1 MKLVIAPLLALSLVA
16 FSAHAKGAAAKLDC
30 SEAKINPASDNY
42 DENLRARCL
51 GPEGK
56 AAQAAERKAN
66 EAKAAQW
73 KKSHPE
79 AAKKEQE
86 RINKRLHKSH
96 EEYRKAEEQKATR
109 GRGSKKAS
117 SEE

>member
-1 MKLVIAPLLALSLVA
+1 MKLAIAALLALSLAA
-16 FSAHAKGAAAKLDC
+16 FSAHAKEKLDC

-42 DENLRARCL
+42 DEDMRARCL

-56 AAQAAERKAN
+56 VAQAAQRKAN

-79 AAKKEQE
+79 AAKKEQD
-86 RINKRLHKSH
+86 RINKRMHKAK
-96 EEYRKAEEQKATR
+96 EEFRKGEQQKATR
-109 GRGSKKAS
+109 GRGSSKAS